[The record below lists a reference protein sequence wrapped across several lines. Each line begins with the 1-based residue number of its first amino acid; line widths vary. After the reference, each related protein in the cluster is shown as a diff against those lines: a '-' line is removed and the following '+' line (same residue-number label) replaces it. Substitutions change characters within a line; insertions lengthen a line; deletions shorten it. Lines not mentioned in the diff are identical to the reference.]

1 MDQIVAEQQ
10 GGKKKKKRYDV
21 HFSPG
26 GIMRFEDYK
35 KK

>member
-10 GGKKKKKRYDV
+10 GGKKKKRYDV

-35 KK
+35 KNK